1 MIYLVATVHI
11 VVSIFLILV
20 VLLQRGSGADLS
32 VFGGGGTQ
40 AAFGARSAASVLHKM
55 TVWAFVAFI
64 VTTISYNFLASD
76 GNRGS
81 VLSGAAAELPA
92 ATEVDD
98 GAVPVAEP
106 AATEA
111 DEATDETAVA
121 VENADSAAETATDTP
136 E

>member
-92 ATEVDD
+92 ATEVSEE
-98 GAVPVAEP
+98 AVPVAEP
-106 AATEA
+106 IATA
-111 DEATDETAVA
+111 A
-121 VENADSAAETATDTP
+121 VEAPAAAEDAEPAAETGTDSP